1 MQSSDRL
8 DKLGK
13 FSLALAALALGV
25 VVGVIAAAPLQGS
38 FAAPLA
44 RLYGLLLPVAGATLL
59 IVVSLY
65 SPLAALLLWLVL
77 APYSRHIPLDLS
89 LGAGV
94 PDFSLTRLM
103 AGAMTLLVLI
113 QAALGKRKLR
123 RLTWADLTYVI
134 FLVALF
140 ISVPRSEYDAL
151 FNVQNILDAYVVP
164 FVALF
169 VARQIVRDLR
179 DLQWFSAALLITGVG
194 FALLVIREQ
203 LTGEVLFFARETL
216 SYSPSFRK
224 VVSLM
229 GNAAPMGLSTAL
241 TLPLGLVLTGQTLFA
256 PAPDGRKRLAQGLL
270 VVAVVV
276 VALGAYMTYNRASW
290 LAVVI
295 SVVVLAVLRPRMRR
309 MLLPVLIGAALLAL
323 VFWPVVSQSAAVNER
338 LLEDN
343 SLDYRS
349 TALTLALDMVR
360 QDPLFGLGYN
370 NFGPIAERSYGWD
383 PFNLFGIYPP
393 AHNSYTY
400 VLVSGG
406 LLALLPYLSWM
417 GLLAWGGAKRY
428 LALGKQPPRAD
439 REAARDA
446 LAAGAAML
454 LSYCVASATFDNAN
468 HFVMNVIFYMAIGA
482 IWGATE
488 VEKQGK
494 R

>member
-8 DKLGK
+8 DTLGK
-13 FSLALAALALGV
+13 VSLALAALALGV

-38 FAAPLA
+38 FTAPLA
-44 RLYGLLLPVAGATLL
+44 RLYSLLLPVAGATLL

-77 APYSRHIPLDLS
+77 APYSRLIPLDLS

-94 PDFSLTRLM
+94 PDLSLTRLM

-113 QAALGKRKLR
+113 QAALGKRALR
-123 RLTWADLTYVI
+123 RLTWADLAYAL

-151 FNVQNILDAYVVP
+151 FDVQNILDAYIVP

-179 DLQWFSAALLITGVG
+179 DLQWFTVALLITGVG

-229 GNAAPMGLSTAL
+229 GNAAPMGLSIAL
-241 TLPLGLVLTGQTLFA
+241 TLPLGLVLTSHALFT
-256 PAPDGRKRLAQGLL
+256 PSPDGRKRLAQGLL
-270 VVAVVV
+270 VVAVGI

-295 SVVVLAVLRPRMRR
+295 GVVVLAVLRPRMRR

-349 TALTLALDMVR
+349 KALALALDMVR
-360 QDPLFGLGYN
+360 KDPILGLGYN
-370 NFGPIAERSYGWD
+370 NFGPIAKRVYGWD
-383 PFNLFGIYPP
+383 PFQIFGIYPP
-393 AHNSYTY
+393 AHNSYTFL
-400 VLVSGG
+400 LVSGG
-406 LLALLPYLSWM
+406 LLALVPYLGWM
-417 GLLAWGGAKRY
+417 VLLAWGGAKRY
-428 LALGKQPPRAD
+428 RAFGKRLARA
-439 REAARDA
+439 EVEQARDA

-454 LSYCVASATFDNAN
+454 LSYAVASATFDNGD
-468 HFVMNVIFYMAIGA
+468 HFIMNLIFYMTIGA

-488 VEKQGK
+488 RVVMV
-494 R
+494 